1 MWIFDQQT
9 LQFLD
14 VNDEAVAVYGYSRLE
29 FLRMTILDIRPVD
42 DVSKILAKT
51 VHPANRGP
59 STHEVWRHR
68 AKNGTEFEVEINSVG
83 MLYEGRPAELV
94 VVTPMQGS
102 RRPCAPQTVPNPTL
116 DRTVH

>member
-1 MWIFDQQT
+1 MWIFDRQT

-29 FLRMTILDIRPVD
+29 FLGMTILDIRPVD

-51 VHPANRGP
+51 MHPANRGP
-59 STHEVWRHR
+59 TTRGVWRHR
-68 AKNGTEFEVEINSVG
+68 AKNGTEFEVEINSVE

-94 VVTPMQGS
+94 VVTPMGGS
-102 RRPCAPQTVPNPTL
+102 TRPAPQTVRNPTV